1 MSKRRSYFA
10 NFSTESLFVV
20 LEQNNKELLE
30 LEVKKLTNDTKEL
43 RDRIK
48 QLELMVAVIKNVIV
62 ERHLHDNTS
71 ITKIANKLVKEKG
84 IKLEVYKELFTLKVL
99 DTNEIVSLELLE
111 KAIDK
116 LDIGQLTMI
125 IKAKENTVYGNCAI
139 KSYDEMI
146 FDVDEEVYK
155 EYVNKLINDS
165 KRKDW

>member
-1 MSKRRSYFA
+1 MSKRKSYFT
-10 NFSTESLFVV
+10 NFSTDSLFVV
-20 LEQNNKELLE
+20 LEQNNKELLK
-30 LEVKKLTNDTKEL
+30 LEIKKLNKDTKEI

-48 QLELMVAVIKNVIV
+48 QVELVIAVVRNVIV
-62 ERHLHDNTS
+62 ERYMHDDTP
-71 ITKIANKLVKEKG
+71 ITKIANKIVKENG
-84 IKLEVYKELFTLKVL
+84 IKLDVYKEIFTLKVL
-99 DTNEIVSLELLE
+99 EKDEMISLELLE

-125 IKAKENTVYGNCAI
+125 IKARENTVYGDYAI

-165 KRKDW
+165 KEGK